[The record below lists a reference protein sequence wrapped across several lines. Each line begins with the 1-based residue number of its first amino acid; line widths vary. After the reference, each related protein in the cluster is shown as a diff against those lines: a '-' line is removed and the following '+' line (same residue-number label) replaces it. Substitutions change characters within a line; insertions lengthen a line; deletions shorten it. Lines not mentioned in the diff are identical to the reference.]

1 VGTGWDKKIRAGKV
15 TLWWGSL
22 SCHSSK
28 LSHDRVKDV
37 ISFWRQ
43 IHFLHTVFLSPVL
56 LTSGDCHLSNP
67 EEIGLPEDNHVFG
80 ERFTKSLRG
89 RKEKNIKRKD

>member
-1 VGTGWDKKIRAGKV
+1 
-15 TLWWGSL
+15 
-22 SCHSSK
+22 
-28 LSHDRVKDV
+28 
-37 ISFWRQ
+37 
-43 IHFLHTVFLSPVL
+43 VL

-89 RKEKNIKRKD
+89 RKEKNIKRKKHKKKRLVQSTNSYFTGAKCCYKITMVFSHIQVVLYCAHRLIMLYQPTG